1 MKTSKICKLNID
13 KTYGVHY
20 LKTTIA
26 SIIIAGLIIILQ
38 PLDMSI
44 DQSIILAALLVTIV
58 LWTTNVISKT
68 YASVFL
74 LVAFMVFGKTPIR
87 QIFSFPLSENF
98 VMIVF
103 SFIFS
108 QGIAKSKLAD
118 KLIQPVLFKYANTLL
133 KFFISLFAI
142 QFLMIFIIP
151 QPFSRVIIIAM
162 IFLAYFE
169 RINLRHET
177 KEIMLFWIYVSS
189 ALINM
194 IIIRGDIILN
204 NALITIANHTINE
217 SVWIK
222 YMSIPSIMMYIIA
235 AMGFAY
241 TFKNHIW
248 EFEVNR
254 FENSTK
260 DIKLNSQENKQLL
273 VISLTVLFWAAE
285 SIHGINGTIVVII
298 GSMAMFVIGLLNIED
313 LKSINIHL
321 LVFLTAAFSIGS
333 VLKGSGVTDVVFLRF
348 VPLFPNAFSS
358 SYIAIIMITA
368 TSLHMILGSAV
379 TTMSVVVP
387 GLLIIASG
395 QAGTEILMFIMYIMI
410 CSHFVLP
417 FHNVILMIG
426 NGNKHF
432 RAELML
438 RYAPVLTGTVVFGIF
453 IVYLNWW
460 RLIGVL

>member
-1 MKTSKICKLNID
+1 M
-13 KTYGVHY
+13 
-20 LKTTIA
+20 KTTIA
-26 SIIIAGLIIILQ
+26 GIIIAGSITILR
-38 PLDMSI
+38 PFGMSI
-44 DQSIILAALLVTIV
+44 EQSVILAALLLTIV
-58 LWTTNVISKT
+58 LWTTNIINKT
-68 YASVFL
+68 YTSIFL
-74 LVAFMVFGKTPIR
+74 LVVFMAFGKTPIR

-118 KLIQPVLFKYANTLL
+118 KLIQPILFKYANTLF
-133 KFFISLFAI
+133 KFFISLFVI

-162 IFLAYFE
+162 IFLAYFD
-169 RINLRHET
+169 RISLSQEA
-177 KEIMLFWIYVSS
+177 KEIMLFWIYASS

-204 NALITIANHTINE
+204 NALITIANHTITE
-217 SVWIK
+217 AAWIK
-222 YMSIPSIMMYIIA
+222 YMSIPAIAMYIIA
-235 AMGFAY
+235 AMGFAL
-241 TFKNHIW
+241 TFKNHIR
-248 EFEVNR
+248 EFKVNHI
-254 FENSTK
+254 ENSIK
-260 DIKLNSQENKQLL
+260 NLKLNSQENKQLM
-273 VISLTVLFWAAE
+273 VISFTVLLWAGE
-285 SIHGINGTIVVII
+285 SIHGVSGTIVVVL
-298 GSMAMFVIGLLNIED
+298 GSLAMFSIGLLKVED

-321 LVFLTAAFSIGS
+321 LIFLTAAFSIGG
-333 VLKGSGVTDVVFLRF
+333 VLKGSGVSDIVFLRF
-348 VPLFPNAFSS
+348 VPLFPDVFSA

-368 TSLHMILGSAV
+368 ASLHMILGSAV

-395 QAGTEILMFIMYIMI
+395 QANTEILMFIMYVMI

-432 RAELML
+432 GAELML

-453 IVYLNWW
+453 AVYLNWW